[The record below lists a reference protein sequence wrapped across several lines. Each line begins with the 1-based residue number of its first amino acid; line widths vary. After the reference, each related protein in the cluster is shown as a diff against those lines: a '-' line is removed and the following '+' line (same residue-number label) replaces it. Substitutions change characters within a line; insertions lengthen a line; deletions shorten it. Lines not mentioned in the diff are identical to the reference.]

1 MIESL
6 LIILLLV
13 SLVLVID
20 AGVVFAKVLR
30 RKIKAE
36 KKIESAIEE
45 ARRQAKKIIETAR
58 DQGLEILANAE
69 INAGVERKKFKHSL
83 DNISARNLR
92 ELNLIL
98 DGISKDIKVATM
110 GEVKEFKEAM
120 QLQVVDMQKEVTREM
135 GEEKDRVAKEIEK
148 YRDKRMLELDE
159 QVYEIVKS
167 VLLKVTARVIPIENH
182 IRLVKQALEEA
193 KKNVF

>member
-13 SLVLVID
+13 SASLVVV
-20 AGVVFAKVLR
+20 AGVVFAK
-30 RKIKAE
+30 E
-36 KKIESAIEE
+36 KKIESAIEK

-58 DQGLEILANAE
+58 NQGLEILANAE
-69 INAGVERKKFKHSL
+69 INAGVERKKLKNSL

-92 ELNLIL
+92 ELNAIL
-98 DGISKDIKVATM
+98 DSVSKDIKVATM

-148 YRDKRMLELDE
+148 YRNKRMLELDE
-159 QVYEIVKS
+159 QVYEIMKR
-167 VLLKVTARVIPIENH
+167 VLLKVTARVIPIEDH